1 MSGLEPKPA
10 AKRPII
16 VAIGAS
22 NLSRGLPRLV
32 AAARARG
39 GPADVLAAAGHG
51 RSFGANSRV
60 AWRRLP
66 SILKS
71 GLWQALQRIEP
82 SESARPVCAVVT
94 DIGNDLLYG
103 FSVQQTAGW
112 VRECV
117 ARLAA
122 RGTRVAITGLPLT
135 SVARAGPLRY
145 RLLKTV
151 YVPGCPLSL
160 EDLRTA
166 ASRLD
171 EAVRGI
177 AAAHGATLIEQP
189 GEWYGFDSIHLRRR
203 RLDSLWGVVSRVW
216 ELPDPGIQPRASLV
230 EWGAGGAAVGRGSV
244 AGRQRAV
251 HPAARGPL
259 ARRRDA
265 RALLR
270 LQHGQGGE
278 WRAGGVGGGKVTH
291 QPPADRFQVGPR
303 GGSS

>member
-1 MSGLEPKPA
+1 MAAGGGEMSGPEPKPA

-39 GPADVLAAAGHG
+39 GPADVLVAAGHG
-51 RSFGANSRV
+51 RSYGANSRV

-82 SESARPVCAVVT
+82 AASARPVCAVVT

-103 FSVQQTAGW
+103 FSVDQTAGW

-117 ARLAA
+117 ARLAD
-122 RGTRVAITGLPLT
+122 RGARVAVTALPLA

-160 EDLRTA
+160 EQLRSA
-166 ASRLD
+166 AGRLD
-171 EAVRGI
+171 EAVREI
-177 AAAHGATLIEQP
+177 AAEHDATLIEQP
-189 GEWYGFDSIHLRRR
+189 GDWYGFDSIHVRRG
-203 RLDSLWGVVSRVW
+203 RLDELWNAVADAWGLSEPPR
-216 ELPDPGIQPRASLV
+216 PPRAGLV
-230 EWGAGGAAVGRGSV
+230 EWSRIGRRAAEVRSLAGVMRFTPQPV
-244 AGRQRAV
+244 V
-251 HPAARGPL
+251 HWP
-259 ARRRDA
+259 D
-265 RALLR
+265 
-270 LQHGQGGE
+270 GG
-278 WRAGGVGGGKVTH
+278 TL
-291 QPPADRFQVGPR
+291 
-303 GGSS
+303 SLY